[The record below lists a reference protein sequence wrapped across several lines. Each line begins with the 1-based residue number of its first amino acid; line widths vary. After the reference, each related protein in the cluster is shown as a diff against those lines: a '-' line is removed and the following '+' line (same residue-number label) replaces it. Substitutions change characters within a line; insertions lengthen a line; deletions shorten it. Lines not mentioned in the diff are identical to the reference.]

1 MNIFMDDVDHE
12 LSVLISQRP
21 KEERAP
27 GQDGPIF
34 KSADNDFARSLGC
47 QDCKSQS
54 IKHGLSQDHV
64 IYDTVNINM
73 PQMTRRHL
81 QERLW
86 SHLPIE
92 PGKQI
97 YILPRQRTIW
107 VEDSVKRER

>member
-1 MNIFMDDVDHE
+1 MNIFRDDVDHE

-64 IYDTVNINM
+64 MYDTVNINM
-73 PQMTRRHL
+73 PADDKAPFARTTLVTPANRTR
-81 QERLW
+81 
-86 SHLPIE
+86 
-92 PGKQI
+92 
-97 YILPRQRTIW
+97 
-107 VEDSVKRER
+107 